1 MGCSATSREVI
12 CCSCS
17 HQFRA
22 LFRADD
28 SDRIKSRDGTIF
40 EADLVQCPKC
50 GKVQYVTH
58 DALTGL
64 DSDEY
69 EPLEIKLR

>member
-1 MGCSATSREVI
+1 MGSCATSREVI
-12 CCSCS
+12 CCSCN

-22 LFRADD
+22 FFRADD
-28 SDRIKSRDGTIF
+28 SDRIKSKDGSIL

-50 GKVQYVTH
+50 GKFLYVTH
-58 DALTGL
+58 DSLTGL